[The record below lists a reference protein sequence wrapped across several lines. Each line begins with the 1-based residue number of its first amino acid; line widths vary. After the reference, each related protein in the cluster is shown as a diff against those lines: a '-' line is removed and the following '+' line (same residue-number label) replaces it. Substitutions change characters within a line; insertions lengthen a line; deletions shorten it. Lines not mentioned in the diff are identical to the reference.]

1 MKTKKAFSLVEI
13 IIVLFIMAAV
23 FFAIVPFS
31 VSNIKQAKF
40 IAVWKDYMKQV
51 DYSYETLTEYQ
62 KENPLKKKEAF
73 LRLMNYLDAKIV
85 SKDEERIK
93 NYSYKMMNGKFFH
106 KIKLADFDEIYQD
119 INGRLIG
126 AEYKKIC
133 KEHHECIRVWIDLN
147 GEYKPNVVGKDIFVY
162 EISDNFVQPY
172 GDGIEFSKLKEGC
185 SPQGNGMYCSKYY
198 LIGGDLQ

>member
-1 MKTKKAFSLVEI
+1 MKTKRAFSLVEI

-73 LRLMNYLDAKIV
+73 LRL
-85 SKDEERIK
+85 
-93 NYSYKMMNGKFFH
+93 H
-106 KIKLADFDEIYQD
+106 Q
-119 INGRLIG
+119 
-126 AEYKKIC
+126 KIC
-133 KEHHECIRVWIDLN
+133 SNWA
-147 GEYKPNVVGKDIFVY
+147 
-162 EISDNFVQPY
+162 
-172 GDGIEFSKLKEGC
+172 
-185 SPQGNGMYCSKYY
+185 
-198 LIGGDLQ
+198 